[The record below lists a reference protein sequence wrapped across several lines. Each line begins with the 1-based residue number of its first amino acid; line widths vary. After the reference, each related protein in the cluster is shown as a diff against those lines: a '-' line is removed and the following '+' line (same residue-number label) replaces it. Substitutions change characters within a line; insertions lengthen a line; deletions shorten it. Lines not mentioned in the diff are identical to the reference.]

1 MIISSICRY
10 AVASTSDALFIFG
23 GYEYPGPFYYIFN
36 CFKTF
41 TISEIAIPTVAR
53 LRYDSWFK
61 MGDLLNPRYYHSA
74 ILVGDEV
81 LVVGGKGT

>member
-1 MIISSICRY
+1 MFKILMLDMKNTYDLSESAIS
-10 AVASTSDALFIFG
+10 
-23 GYEYPGPFYYIFN
+23 
-36 CFKTF
+36 
-41 TISEIAIPTVAR
+41 TVAR

-81 LVVGGKGT
+81 LVLGGRGT

>member
-1 MIISSICRY
+1 MVTSSTVHTVELNNTALEIPIS
-10 AVASTSDALFIFG
+10 
-23 GYEYPGPFYYIFN
+23 
-36 CFKTF
+36 
-41 TISEIAIPTVAR
+41 TVAR
-53 LRYDSWFK
+53 FRYDSWFK